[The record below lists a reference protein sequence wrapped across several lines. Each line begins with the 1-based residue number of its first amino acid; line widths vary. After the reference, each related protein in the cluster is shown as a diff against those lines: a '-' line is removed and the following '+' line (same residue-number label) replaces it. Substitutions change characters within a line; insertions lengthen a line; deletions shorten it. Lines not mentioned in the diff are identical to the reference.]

1 MTADMTP
8 FAQATSVPALSADT
22 PEIVLIPCLADNYA
36 VLIHDAATGRT
47 ALVDAPEAAPI
58 AQVLAERGWT
68 LTDILLTHHHDDHIQ
83 GVAALRGSARVI
95 GAKADAHRLPALD
108 LVVSPGD
115 SVEICGLTTHVMDVP
130 GHTRGHIAFHMPQ
143 ARAVF
148 TGDSLMALGC
158 GRLFEGTP
166 AEMWQSLCDL
176 AALPPETL
184 VYSGHE
190 YTVGNAKFALSVD
203 AENTALHDRV
213 VEILNLREEGLP
225 TVPATLATE
234 LATNPFLR
242 PHDPQIR
249 AYLEMTDATDA
260 EVFAEI
266 RARKNRF

>member
-1 MTADMTP
+1 MTADMPAFAHATP
-8 FAQATSVPALSADT
+8 VTPAPAV
-22 PEIVLIPCLADNYA
+22 EIVTIPCLADNYA
-36 VLIHDAATGRT
+36 FLIHDPATGRT

-58 AQVLAERGWT
+58 ADALAARGWT
-68 LTDILLTHHHDDHIQ
+68 LTDILLTHHHDDHVQ
-83 GVAALRGSARVI
+83 AVAALRGTARVI
-95 GAKADAHRLPALD
+95 GAKADAHRLPDLD
-108 LVVSPGD
+108 LAVAPGD
-115 SVEICGLTTHVMDVP
+115 TIEICGLATHVMDVP
-130 GHTRGHIAFHMPQ
+130 GHTRGHIAFHMPA

-176 AALPPETL
+176 AALPPETM

-190 YTVGNAKFALSVD
+190 YTVGNAKFALAID

-213 VEILNLREEGLP
+213 VEILTLREEGRP
-225 TVPATLATE
+225 TIPATLASE

-249 AYLEMTDATDA
+249 AHLDMADATDA
-260 EVFAEI
+260 AVFAEI
-266 RARKNRF
+266 RARKNTF